1 MAQNSLVM
9 ARETRHDAGKRL
21 ANCSVYLHRVGLG
34 LRCNLGSGSGFDL
47 ELLGVL
53 LEFATQPA
61 VAQLGLVERAALA
74 VWLEGVLVR
83 RELPR

>member
-21 ANCSVYLHRVGLG
+21 ANCSAYLHRAGLG
-34 LRCNLGSGSGFDL
+34 LRGDLGLGSGSCL
-47 ELLGVL
+47 ALIGVL
-53 LEFATQPA
+53 LELATQPA